1 MAAGHY
7 VNGVCT
13 DTAVSAN
20 SYYSQIMPTFTP
32 GSAGTEIY
40 KVFANVNG
48 TWSLDEYTISSTGA
62 VTLNFKSPLPTP
74 SLASCT
80 FETPL
85 TNTDRFI
92 DGNVLGWGV
101 ALAMVAAWSIHAMRR
116 GL

>member
-13 DTAVSAN
+13 DTALSTD
-20 SYYSQIMPTFTP
+20 SYYSQIMPAFTP
-32 GSAGTEIY
+32 GPNGTEIY

-48 TWSLDEYTISSTGA
+48 TWTLDEYTISSTG
-62 VTLNFKSPLPTP
+62 TITPNFKSSLPIP

-80 FETPL
+80 YQPELSATE
-85 TNTDRFI
+85 RFG
-92 DGNVLGWGV
+92 DGAILGWGV
-101 ALAMVAAWSIHAMRR
+101 AAAMAAAWAIHVMRR